1 MTSLKEAAENVPASA
16 VMSLRRPMIVCAIIG
31 AAGLVL
37 GAVLGHWEMGILGC
51 VGLGLGLLNS
61 RLLQRD
67 VLNVISRENP
77 TKKAVGVLSAR
88 RLLMI
93 TALAVL
99 LGIFIRPDGLGVFFG
114 LALYQFVN
122 IAHTVLPVLKERR
135 AQ

>member
-1 MTSLKEAAENVPASA
+1 MTSLKEAAANVPASA
-16 VMSLRRPMIVCAIIG
+16 VMSLRRPMIVAAIAG
-31 AAGLVL
+31 AAGLVI

-67 VLNVISRENP
+67 VLSVISRDNP
-77 TKKAVGVLSAR
+77 SRKAVGMLSAR

-114 LALYQFVN
+114 LALYQFIN
-122 IAHTVLPVLKERR
+122 IAHTALPVLKERR